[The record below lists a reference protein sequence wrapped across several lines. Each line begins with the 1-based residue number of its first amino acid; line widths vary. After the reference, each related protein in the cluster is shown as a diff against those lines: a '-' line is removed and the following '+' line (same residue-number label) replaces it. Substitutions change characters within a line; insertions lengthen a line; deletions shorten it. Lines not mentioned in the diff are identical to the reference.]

1 MYCFLA
7 LLALEQVFMMQRY
20 VNMMAVQRKIFFNQL
35 IHKRIQVS
43 ASPAQ
48 VSVQVG
54 TKKGTDFVSIPFIP
68 MVLEGYFT
76 LIFQL
81 DSVLS

>member
-7 LLALEQVFMMQRY
+7 LLALEQVMMMQRY
-20 VNMMAVQRKIFFNQL
+20 GKKMSKQRKLHLNQL
-35 IHKRIQVS
+35 IYKWIQVFAS
-43 ASPAQ
+43 AVQ
-48 VSVQVG
+48 VFVQVG
-54 TKKGTDFVSIPFIP
+54 TKKGTDFVSIPLIP

>member
-7 LLALEQVFMMQRY
+7 LLALEQVMMMQRY
-20 VNMMAVQRKIFFNQL
+20 GKKMSKQRKLHLNQL
-35 IHKRIQVS
+35 IYKWIKVFTS
-43 ASPAQ
+43 AAQ